1 MNFGIGVT
9 CGFGPNSVDPT
20 LGQLEVFANEDTG
33 GRVGSNLAQ
42 AAMLNFGNGLSS
54 GYGNGGD
61 AGLLQLE
68 GGAYA
73 REEGGSRNPRLPAG
87 RANTQL
93 TTTEAWMAAAAAQMA
108 SLAAANSIANAA
120 AESKLVD
127 TPAKRAA
134 ASLQGQ
140 QAAGVSGVNWWCP
153 GGSGQPSGGTQSGM
167 PWGMLPPNFGGSASS
182 SLLSALP
189 PAAISQMLSGGA
201 ALPPS
206 MSRSMSS
213 ESLQR
218 MSATDYLPGCG
229 SSAPTDSGSALTSGE
244 VKSEASTAPRE
255 AGIALGEEGAEAA
268 DDAAAPLFLQL
279 ADASGSDSASRLLGE
294 DGEPMPAPTAEEAAT
309 LAALL
314 ASKAASGPS
323 AAAAAALA
331 ASNPA
336 AALSALAAGDA
347 TGQMSESARLLLIK
361 HWQQMMMMQHHEQKQ
376 LAQHQQASQQ
386 ATQNAQHQLSQL
398 TGEDGASAPTDAA
411 PAEPV
416 KEEEEAAPT
425 ETTVSAAG
433 EADEEEVA
441 MQQAQQ
447 AQQQQAAAAQQQQA
461 QQQTQQQQQQAQ
473 GWDFVGAEER
483 NGVRFSWNHW
493 PGSRL
498 EATRVVVPVGLLY
511 TPLKQIENMPSAVQ
525 YEPVK
530 CKSCGSIL
538 NPWCQVDFRS
548 KLWTCP
554 FCLTRNHFPQHYA
567 ENISEQNLP
576 AEL

>member
-1 MNFGIGVT
+1 MLTAYDGADGPSSERPESPLHLDDEETAQDDTAEMGGGRKRKGKSTRWNIPSSALSMLEQMFQKDKFPSVETRKKIATDLKVTPRQVQVWFQNKRQRSTKPPGRPSDTRSILNTSEDIQAALMNFGIGQP
-9 CGFGPNSVDPT
+9 GVDPT

-42 AAMLNFGNGLSS
+42 SAMLNFGNGLNS

-398 TGEDGASAPTDAA
+398 TGEDGAPTDAA

-416 KEEEEAAPT
+416 KEEEE
-425 ETTVSAAG
+425 S
-433 EADEEEVA
+433 
-441 MQQAQQ
+441 
-447 AQQQQAAAAQQQQA
+447 
-461 QQQTQQQQQQAQ
+461 
-473 GWDFVGAEER
+473 
-483 NGVRFSWNHW
+483 
-493 PGSRL
+493 
-498 EATRVVVPVGLLY
+498 
-511 TPLKQIENMPSAVQ
+511 TP
-525 YEPVK
+525 
-530 CKSCGSIL
+530 
-538 NPWCQVDFRS
+538 
-548 KLWTCP
+548 
-554 FCLTRNHFPQHYA
+554 
-567 ENISEQNLP
+567 
-576 AEL
+576 